1 MIALVAAGGR
11 TALIP
16 ASIDPDAVHAALAE
30 STDAAREL
38 LAAADWFVIV
48 DGTLVLRHGEAP
60 VSVVDGVTTGDTL
73 LDIGSGDDAP
83 APDAPEPAPGAN
95 LRAKPEPGDHDG
107 ATISLAELRA
117 RRAQAGAERAGDHDG
132 DTVPTGRS
140 AAAPTPRI
148 RLSTGEV
155 IDIDRTII
163 IGRSPRAARVSLN
176 DAPRLVTVPSPQLD
190 ISRSHLEVRGEPGAV
205 TVVDLRT
212 TNGTTLRRADAD
224 PVRLRTN
231 EPTVVVSGDVLDLG
245 DGVTVTFEDL

>member
-1 MIALVAAGGR
+1 MITLVAAGAR

-16 ASIDPDAVHAALAE
+16 AAVDAAAVHTALAE
-30 STDAAREL
+30 SADAARGVL
-38 LAAADWFVIV
+38 GGADWFVIV
-48 DGTLVLRHGEAP
+48 DGELVLRHGEVP
-60 VSVVDGVTTGDTL
+60 VTIVDGLTVGDTL
-73 LDIGSGDDAP
+73 LDIGADESVP
-83 APDAPEPAPGAN
+83 ALSADR
-95 LRAKPEPGDHDG
+95 RARQETGDHDG

-117 RRAQAGAERAGDHDG
+117 RRAPESAERAGDHDG
-132 DTVPTGRS
+132 DTVPTGRA
-140 AAAPTPRI
+140 AAAPVPRI

-176 DAPRLVTVPSPQLD
+176 EAPRLVTVPSPQLD

-212 TNGTTLRRADAD
+212 TNGTTLQRAGAD
-224 PVRLRTN
+224 PVRLRSN

-245 DGVTVTFEDL
+245 DGIIATFEDL

>member
-1 MIALVAAGGR
+1 MIALVAAGAR

-16 ASIDPDAVHAALAE
+16 SAVDATAVHAALMESAE
-30 STDAAREL
+30 AAREL
-38 LAAADWFVIV
+38 LGGADWFVIV
-48 DGTLVLRHGEAP
+48 DGGLVLRHGDVP
-60 VSVVDGVTTGDTL
+60 VTIVDGVTVGDTL
-73 LDIGSGDDAP
+73 LDIGADEAAPGPESGGGDRVR
-83 APDAPEPAPGAN
+83 PDA
-95 LRAKPEPGDHDG
+95 GDHDG

-117 RRAQAGAERAGDHDG
+117 RRAEQSTERAGDHDG
-132 DTVPTGRS
+132 DTIPTGR
-140 AAAPTPRI
+140 AAAPVPRI

-163 IGRSPRAARVSLN
+163 IGRSPRAARVALN

-212 TNGTTLRRADAD
+212 TNGTMLQRAGAD
-224 PVRLRTN
+224 PVRLRSN

-245 DGVTVTFEDL
+245 DGVTAAFEDL